1 MLLQKNL
8 NFNERAYS
16 LKIFKQNDI
25 YFFVSF
31 KCSPRW
37 AYSPVVCCNFI
48 VSNRRKDYYLDCHK
62 KQKESV
68 VDLFSKNFSI

>member
-16 LKIFKQNDI
+16 LKNFKQNDI

-31 KCSPRW
+31 K
-37 AYSPVVCCNFI
+37 AIF
-48 VSNRRKDYYLDCHK
+48 
-62 KQKESV
+62 
-68 VDLFSKNFSI
+68 